1 MTGPACLITGEV
13 SPYRREPFRLLAA
26 AEDVEVVTW
35 RSRGEPVP
43 GLTVRETNQMG
54 AARLAASGRYRAVI
68 CGLGGRVALPGAYL
82 GARRAGVPFV
92 LWASLWAHPRTPV
105 HALSLLP
112 LSRIYRGADAVA
124 TYGPHVSRYVESRR
138 GGRGGVVEAP
148 QAVEAALARPVEAD
162 ERREWRERTGAG
174 DDGFLV
180 LFAGRLTREKG
191 VHVLLDAWRE
201 SELASGGGVLALAG
215 DGPLRASGTGVTSLG
230 QVPRERLPGLY
241 AAADVLVLP
250 SIRTA
255 TFLEPWGLVVNEAM
269 LQGTPA
275 IATDAVGAAA
285 GGLVRD
291 GRNGM
296 VVPERDPEALA
307 ARLRVLATNPEL
319 RTELGEAAR
328 ADVATYTPEAWAAGM
343 RAALKTAGAA
353 RSEGP

>member
-1 MTGPACLITGEV
+1 RGGARVRGARDRLRGRGRARGDRGPRGGHDARPAARSRRAGRSDRATAGRPRRARAALRGRPADRRQQLRHRGVRARDRGGLSRRARGVTGPACLITGEV

-26 AEDVEVVTW
+26 AEDVEVVAW

-43 GLTVRETNQMG
+43 GLTVRETNQVG
-54 AARLAASGRYRAVI
+54 AARLAASGRYRTVI

-174 DDGFLV
+174 
-180 LFAGRLTREKG
+180 
-191 VHVLLDAWRE
+191 
-201 SELASGGGVLALAG
+201 
-215 DGPLRASGTGVTSLG
+215 
-230 QVPRERLPGLY
+230 
-241 AAADVLVLP
+241 
-250 SIRTA
+250 
-255 TFLEPWGLVVNEAM
+255 
-269 LQGTPA
+269 
-275 IATDAVGAAA
+275 
-285 GGLVRD
+285 
-291 GRNGM
+291 
-296 VVPERDPEALA
+296 
-307 ARLRVLATNPEL
+307 
-319 RTELGEAAR
+319 
-328 ADVATYTPEAWAAGM
+328 
-343 RAALKTAGAA
+343 
-353 RSEGP
+353 